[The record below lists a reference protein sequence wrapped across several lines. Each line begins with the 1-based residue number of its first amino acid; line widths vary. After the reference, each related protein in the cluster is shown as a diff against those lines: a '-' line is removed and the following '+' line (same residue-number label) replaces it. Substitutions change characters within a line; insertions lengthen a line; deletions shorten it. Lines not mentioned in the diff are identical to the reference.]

1 MDVRQSLT
9 RYLWYP
15 LALWRSGELAELH
28 HLRAFERSQFFP
40 PERLRE
46 IQLGR
51 LRVLVE
57 HAYRACPFYRERFD
71 RAGLTPDD
79 IRQLEDLKALPPLER
94 RDIQEQRDRMVARG
108 WPADDL
114 IANQSGGST
123 GAPVSFFLNRDRL
136 CARHAATVRHN
147 RWAGLDV
154 GHKVALLWSNQA
166 DAPPTGWKARL
177 RGALL
182 HRQLWLNAANLSDE
196 KMAAFHRAV
205 WRFRP
210 RALLAYASCAALFAR
225 YLRTRGLEPYRP
237 HAVITSAE
245 VLTPENRAL
254 VEETFGCPVFNRYG
268 SRELSVIA
276 SECPERNG
284 MHVMAE
290 GLYVEVVRGGEHA
303 KPGEPGAIVVTDL
316 LNFAMPLIR
325 YRIGDVGVWAD
336 QPCPCGRGLPRL
348 AGVSG
353 RVSDFVVGS
362 DGRVV
367 SGIWILHTLLA
378 HRVSLGQMQIRQQ
391 RPGQVHYRIRPGAA
405 FDATKDLAYVV
416 RESRRHLGE
425 ETVVEWEFVDELRSE
440 PSGKFL
446 FCHSAVT
453 PDFLRPAAARP
464 PCAVEAAHTS

>member
-1 MDVRQSLT
+1 MDLRQRLT

-28 HLRAFERSQFFP
+28 HLRAFERSQFFA
-40 PERLRE
+40 PEQLRRL
-46 IQLGR
+46 QLER

-71 RAGLTPDD
+71 RAGLMPGD
-79 IRQLEDLKALPPLER
+79 IRCLDDLKALPPLER
-94 RDIQEQRDRMVARG
+94 RDVQEQRDRMVACD

-136 CARHAATVRHN
+136 CARHAATIRHN
-147 RWAGLDV
+147 RWAGFDV
-154 GHKVALLWSNQA
+154 GHKVALLWSA
-166 DAPPTGWKARL
+166 PSDAPPTGWRARL

-182 HRQLWLNAANLSDE
+182 HRQLYLHAANLSDE
-196 KMAAFHRAV
+196 KLAAFQQAL
-205 WRFRP
+205 WGFRP
-210 RALLAYASCAALFAR
+210 RVLLAYASCAALFAR
-225 YLRTRGLEPYRP
+225 YLRARGLEPYRP
-237 HAVITSAE
+237 QAIITSAE
-245 VLTPENRAL
+245 VLTPETRAL
-254 VEETFGCPVFNRYG
+254 IEETFACPVFNRYG
-268 SRELSVIA
+268 SREVSVIA
-276 SECPERNG
+276 SECSEHRG
-284 MHVMAE
+284 LHVMAE
-290 GLYVEVVRGGEHA
+290 GLHVEVVRGGEHA
-303 KPGEPGAIVVTDL
+303 RPGETGAILVTDL

-325 YRIGDVGVWAD
+325 YRIGDVGVWD
-336 QPCPCGRGLPRL
+336 ETPCPCGRGLPRL
-348 AGVSG
+348 ASVSG

-405 FDATKDLAYVV
+405 FNRTADLEYLV

-425 ETVVEWEFVDELRSE
+425 GTVVDWEFVDEMRSE

-464 PCAVEAAHTS
+464 PARAEATSLA